1 MKPIFQFLMA
11 ASVIW
16 PLHAAQISPAHLR
29 CDNRTAPLGIDST
42 APRFSWK
49 LDASDPQSRGLVQT
63 AYQVMVAT
71 DSGVVWDSGKVVSN
85 AVNQIVYAGPALAS
99 SGKYLWK
106 VRVWD
111 AADAVSPWSATESF
125 TMGLL
130 AAGDWTAQW
139 ITPSTAATDVKS
151 TRLRKEFTVAAGL
164 ARAIIHVTG
173 LGQCDTTINGTK
185 AAPDHLTPGWTKYNK
200 TVLYDTYDIT
210 ALLQPGANAIGLTLG
225 NGMYNIP
232 GGTGRYAKWT
242 GSSGPRKAI
251 AQIRLEY
258 SNGTS
263 QTVISDNTWKWRD
276 GPITFNTVYGGEDFD
291 ARLDQAGWDSAGF
304 NAATWVAVSMTT
316 GPGGVLRGTSH
327 AAPPLKTFETF
338 TASPAIVG
346 NAASKVY
353 DFGQNALQLPTLT
366 VYGPAGATVKL
377 SPSELGSTTGSGSI
391 SPLVGPTFLTYTL
404 KGSSVGAPEIFTPAF
419 FSFGYRYLKIE
430 ITGGATVTALT
441 STVVH
446 TASEAV
452 GDFTCSKDLFNRT
465 RTLIRWAQRSNL
477 VSVITDCPHR
487 EKLGWLEQYY
497 LHGPSMRYEFDLQSL
512 YGKTYTDMADSQR
525 TNGLVPDI
533 APEYVVF
540 SGGFVD
546 SPEWGGAFVLSPAQ
560 QYEFYNDRS
569 AIQENYANIK
579 RYVDYLTTKASGN
592 LLNHGLGDWYD
603 LGPGALGASQL
614 TPIAVTATAT
624 YFSVSKSLAEMAAMM
639 GNTADATTYTTL
651 AANIRTAFNNSFYNA
666 ATGSYSTGSQT
677 ANSMPL
683 VLGLVEEANR
693 AKVVSALVADIRSRG
708 NSLTAGDIGHR
719 YLLRALADN
728 GRSDVIY
735 DIHSKTSTPGYGY
748 ILDTGATALTEGW
761 NGTASQNHFM
771 LGHIME
777 WFYHDLAGIQAD
789 PASPGFEKVVIKPV
803 IPGDLTFADA
813 SYNSIRGPILSHWT
827 LAGTNFTLN
836 VTIPP
841 GSNGKVCIPTLGTPA
856 VIVREGGTVIWEN
869 NAPAGTT
876 ASLTFAASEPGYLT
890 WNIGSGTYQ
899 FTSTIIQPPSSLTA
913 TAGSQQVAL
922 TWNPASGA
930 TGYTVKR
937 STTAGS
943 GYTQIATNLTATAF
957 TDSGLTNGT
966 KLFYIVTA
974 TTPAGES
981 AASSEASATPD
992 MIVNAGFETPA
1003 ITSYQYSPAAAGWT
1017 FSAKSGANGSGI
1029 SANASDFTNANP
1041 PAPEG
1046 TQVAVLQ
1053 GTGSISQAVNGF
1065 IPGNR
1070 YRVTFAAAQ
1079 RGAFNGAGQT
1089 FRFNVN
1095 AAQIATFA
1103 PAASTYAD
1111 YTATFT
1117 ASAAT
1122 QTLAFVGTNTNGGD
1136 NTAFIDQVR
1145 LLALPPEGDPD
1156 NSSVTPASESQL
1168 RMSWNDNASD
1178 ETAYAIERSS
1188 AGENIWT
1195 VLSTTLP
1202 VNTATYLDSGLPPL
1216 TAYDY
1221 RVRALRAGGP
1231 SGYTTASGST
1241 PAGVGDGIPGWW
1253 RLLYFGN
1260 GLSAAGNAALAA
1272 DPDLDGYTNLQE
1284 FTAGSVPT
1292 NAADPVGMV
1301 ANAGFESPV
1310 IATYQY
1316 NPAGAG
1322 WTFNAQSGANGSGIT
1337 RNGSAFTSGNPN
1349 APQGV
1354 QVAFIQGAR
1363 AFSQSISGFQPGTRY
1378 RLTFAA
1384 AQRVLSSGAGQS
1396 WRASIDATQIAFYPS
1411 SSAGTG
1417 YADLTVDFTATAAT
1431 HLLSFTGTN
1440 ANGGDNTIFIDRVR
1454 LVAQPPLA
1462 PLALTITP
1470 RSESQLAIAW
1480 TDNATDE
1487 TSYTLE
1493 RSSGQGVWLA
1503 TTLPANSSL
1512 YQDSNLSASTAYNY
1526 RVRTNG
1532 PGGPS
1537 AYVTASAS
1545 TPAGVGDGIPGW
1557 WRLLHFGNGLSAA
1570 GNAAASADPDGD
1582 GMDNAKEFLAGTVP
1596 VDAASVFKITSLGVT
1611 GGDFVFQFSSIAGK
1625 FYQAMRSPDPATTSL
1640 WQVIRDDIAGT
1651 GSLIQVIDTGG
1662 GSDPAAFY
1670 RVRLK

>member
-1 MKPIFQFLMA
+1 MRSILSFLLA
-11 ASVIW
+11 VSVAW

-71 DSGVVWDSGKVVSN
+71 DSGLVWDSGKVTSD
-85 AVNQIVYAGPALAS
+85 AVNQVVYAGPALAS

-111 AADAVSPWSATESF
+111 AADAASPWSATESF

-130 AAGDWTAQW
+130 APGDWTAQW
-139 ITPSTAATDVKS
+139 ITPSTAATDVKA
-151 TRLRKEFTVAAGL
+151 TRLRKEFTVNAGL

-173 LGQCDTTINGTK
+173 LGQCGTTINGAR

-258 SNGTS
+258 TNGTT
-263 QTVISDNTWKWRD
+263 QTVITDNTWKWRD

-291 ARLDQAGWDSAGF
+291 ARLDQAGWDSASF
-304 NAATWVAVSMTT
+304 NASAWTAVSTTT

-338 TASPAIVG
+338 AASPAIVG

-377 SPSELGSTTGSGSI
+377 SPSELGNTTGNGSI
-391 SPLVGPTFLTYTL
+391 SPLVGPTYLTYTL
-404 KGSSVGAPEIFTPAF
+404 KGSTAGAPEIYTPAF
-419 FSFGYRYLKIE
+419 FSFGYRYLKVE

-452 GDFTCSKDLFNRT
+452 GDFTCSKELFNRT

-497 LHGPSMRYEFDLQSL
+497 LHGPSMRYEFDLQAL

-525 TNGLVPDI
+525 ANGLVPDI

-569 AIQENYANIK
+569 AIEENYANIK

-592 LLNHGLGDWYD
+592 ILNHGLGDWYD
-603 LGPGALGASQL
+603 LGPGALGPSQL

-624 YFSVSKSLAEMAAMM
+624 YYSVSKTVAEMAIML
-639 GNTADATTYTTL
+639 GNTADAATYTNR

-693 AKVVSALVADIRSRG
+693 AKVVAALVADIRGRG
-708 NSLTAGDIGHR
+708 DSLTAGDIGHR
-719 YLLRALADN
+719 YLLRALADS

-735 DIHSKTSTPGYGY
+735 NIHSKTSTPGYGF

-761 NGTASQNHFM
+761 NGSASQNHFM

-777 WFYHDLAGIQAD
+777 WFYHDLAGIQAE
-789 PASPGFEKVVIKPV
+789 PASPGFEKIVIKPV
-803 IPGDLTFADA
+803 IPGDLSFANA
-813 SYNSIRGPILSHWT
+813 SYNSIRGPIISHWT
-827 LAGTNFTLN
+827 LAGTDFTLN

-841 GSNGKVCIPTLGTPA
+841 GSTGRVCVPTFGTPA
-856 VIVREGGTVIWEN
+856 VVVREGGTVIWEN
-869 NAPAGTT
+869 NTPAGTT
-876 ASLTFAASEPGYLT
+876 ASLTFAASEPGYLS
-890 WNIGSGTYQ
+890 WNVGSGTYQ
-899 FTSTIIQPPSSLTA
+899 FTSTIIQPPSGLTA

-937 STTAGS
+937 STTAGA
-943 GYTQIATNLTATAF
+943 GHTEVATNLTATSF
-957 TDSGLTNGT
+957 TDTGLTNGT
-966 KLFYIVTA
+966 KYFYIVTA
-974 TTPAGES
+974 TTPAGDS
-981 AASSEASATPD
+981 APSSEASATPD
-992 MIVNAGFETPA
+992 MIVNAGFEAPR
-1003 ITSYQYSPAAAGWT
+1003 ITSYHYNPAGAGWT

-1053 GTGSISQAVNGF
+1053 GTGSISQAVTGF

-1079 RGAFNGAGQT
+1079 RGSFNSAGQT
-1089 FRFNVN
+1089 FRFNLN
-1095 AAQIATFA
+1095 GTQIATFA
-1103 PAASTYAD
+1103 PAGSTYAD

-1117 ASAAT
+1117 ANAAT
-1122 QTLAFVGTNTNGGD
+1122 QTLAFVGTNSNGGD
-1136 NTAFIDQVR
+1136 NTAFIDHVR

-1178 ETAYAIERSS
+1178 ETAYAIERSP
-1188 AGENIWT
+1188 AGENLWT

-1202 VNTATYLDSGLPPL
+1202 VNTATYLDSGLLPL
-1216 TAYDY
+1216 TSYDY
-1221 RVRALRAGGP
+1221 RVRALRTGGP
-1231 SGYTTASGST
+1231 SGYATASGST

-1253 RLLYFGN
+1253 RLQYFGN
-1260 GLSAAGNAALAA
+1260 GLSAAGNAAPGA
-1272 DPDLDGYTNLQE
+1272 DPDFDGYTNLQE
-1284 FTAGSVPT
+1284 FTAGTVPT
-1292 NAADPVGMV
+1292 NAADPAGLV

-1337 RNGSAFTSGNPN
+1337 RNGSAFTGGNPN
-1349 APQGV
+1349 TPQGV

-1363 AFSQSISGFQPGTRY
+1363 TFSQSVTGFQPGTRY

-1396 WRASIDATQIAFYPS
+1396 WRAIIDGTQIAFYPS

-1417 YADLTVDFTATAAT
+1417 YSDLTAEFIATAAT
-1431 HLLSFTGTN
+1431 HALSFTGTN

-1454 LVAQPPLA
+1454 LVAQPPLV

-1480 TDNATDE
+1480 TDAATDE
-1487 TSYTLE
+1487 TSYAIE
-1493 RSSGQGVWLA
+1493 RSSGQGVWLS
-1503 TTLPANSSL
+1503 TSLPANSTL
-1512 YQDSNLSASTAYNY
+1512 YQDSGLSASTAYEY
-1526 RVRTNG
+1526 RVRAVG

-1537 AYVTASAS
+1537 AYATASAS

-1557 WRLLHFGNGLSAA
+1557 WRLQHFGNGLSAI
-1570 GNAAASADPDGD
+1570 GNAASTADPDGD
-1582 GMDNAKEFLAGTVP
+1582 GMNNAVEFLAGTDP
-1596 VDAASVFKITSLGVT
+1596 VDATSNLRIANIARI
-1611 GGDFVFQFSSIAGK
+1611 GGDVVFNFTSVAGK
-1625 FYQAMRSPDPATTSL
+1625 FYQARKSMDLGFP
-1640 WQVIRDDIAGT
+1640 WQLLHDDIAGT
-1651 GSLIQVIDTGG
+1651 GSLVEVTDSGG
-1662 GSDPAAFY
+1662 ASAERAFY
-1670 RVRLK
+1670 RVEVK